1 MNPAFQFFATPAAGP
16 RIRWIS
22 RDRSARLA
30 ADAQVSLVIL
40 REVVEAVF
48 SGVCPHL
55 SPGPIREQA
64 NLQQGLAAG
73 QAVLFNFP
81 KVLSSRRLLTPQT
94 GEPNLER
101 FERFHQRFD
110 LSQLAALRGIFA
122 IQDPELRFLLLD
134 RFAGKY
140 VYQIQ
145 FPFCCDAI
153 AKLIGISEMVASLQK
168 QNRNFRDTI
177 F

>member
-1 MNPAFQFFATPAAGP
+1 MNPALEFFATPAARA

-22 RDRSARLA
+22 GDRSARLA

-40 REVVEAVF
+40 RKVVEAVF

-55 SPGPIREQA
+55 SPGPICEQA
-64 NLQQGLAAG
+64 NLQQSLAAG

-110 LSQLAALRGIFA
+110 LSQLAALGGIFA

-134 RFAGKY
+134 RFPWEA
-140 VYQIQ
+140 VYEVQ
-145 FPFCCDAI
+145 FP
-153 AKLIGISEMVASLQK
+153 
-168 QNRNFRDTI
+168 
-177 F
+177 